1 MTGEP
6 NTTTNNRTITVT
18 GTGTAEAPPDLLT
31 ISVGVEC
38 RRDSVGA
45 AYADAGTASATVS
58 GALRRHGVADA
69 DIRTSGLNVRPEFV
83 WRDGGGQQVTG
94 YVTSSVLTVRLRQ
107 VSTASAVIAA
117 AVDAG
122 GDDVRLNGL
131 ELGFSDE
138 SAVASLAREAAWQ
151 DATARAEQFAS
162 LASARLGAVMSVAE
176 HPDAPGPVPV
186 ARIQRAA
193 ASEAISVET
202 GHASINASVT
212 VVWELLA

>member
-6 NTTTNNRTITVT
+6 NTTTSNRTIIVT

-45 AYADAGTASATVS
+45 AYADAGTASAAVS
-58 GALRRHGVADA
+58 GALRRHGLADT

-83 WRDGGGQQVTG
+83 WRDSGGQQVTG
-94 YVTSSVLTVRLRQ
+94 YVTSSMLTVRLRQ
-107 VSTASAVIAA
+107 VSAASAVIAA

-138 SAVASLAREAAWQ
+138 SAVAALARDAAWQ
-151 DATARAEQFAS
+151 DASVKAEQFAS

-193 ASEAISVET
+193 ASEAISVEA
-202 GHASINASVT
+202 GHAGINASVT
-212 VVWELLA
+212 VVWELLD